1 VSHVQDANDPT
12 GIAQTGIGA
21 HSTRARERKQNAAL
35 QMKLAGA
42 TWQEVAEVIGYPTAR
57 QAIVAVEQSLER
69 ELAHPDSQA
78 QLRAMAG
85 KRLERLLRS
94 TWPKALNDENPEHLQ
109 AVGKAREILGDYAKL
124 FGLNAPTEV
133 TVHNPTTA
141 ELDKWVASVTA
152 ANAPPV
158 TEYDI
163 IAGEIEEALSPEEQ
177 AVEDGM
183 QTFLDT
189 YADDQED
196 DDAVPPRP

>member
-1 VSHVQDANDPT
+1 MSHAQDSSDPT
-12 GIAQTGIGA
+12 GIAEYSPGSHTI
-21 HSTRARERKQNAAL
+21 RARERKQNAAL

-141 ELDKWVASVTA
+141 ELDRWVASVTA

-163 IAGEIEEALSPEEQ
+163 IAGEVAEVLTEEEQ

-183 QTFLDT
+183 QGFLDQ
-189 YADDQED
+189 YAADQGD
-196 DDAVPPRP
+196 DDA